1 MAVAVNVETLKTEVI
16 SVLAVVD
23 AIVEDLAVVENIP
36 GLEKYKSTISQV
48 QSVLGNIV
56 SFLKTLP

>member
-1 MAVAVNVETLKTEVI
+1 VAVNVETLKTEVI

>member
-1 MAVAVNVETLKTEVI
+1 MAVNVETLKTEVI